1 MSYQEELTEVIGA
14 AKATAKQKV
23 KAVVE
28 LDLTSVVDR
37 FIDDLH
43 ARTRYRLSDLE
54 HDGELND
61 TTFRDA
67 MFDMVTEI
75 YNIDADQFDYPE
87 PSETSSGYNLYRRA
101 PDAIDEKIDGS
112 SYTTLTDMLTGG
124 VSYAMYSLMIDYC
137 NVVGD
142 HINDI
147 YAH

>member
-1 MSYQEELTEVIGA
+1 MSHQEELSEVIGA

-23 KAVVE
+23 KAVVD

-37 FIDDLH
+37 FIDDLY

-54 HDGELND
+54 QEGELND
-61 TTFRDA
+61 TTFHDA
-67 MFDMVTEI
+67 IFDLVTEI
-75 YNIDADQFDYPE
+75 FNIDADEFDYPE
-87 PSETSSGYNLYRRA
+87 PSETSSGYVLYLRA
-101 PDAIDEKIDGS
+101 PDAIDEKVDGS

-137 NVVGD
+137 NAAGD

>member
-1 MSYQEELTEVIGA
+1 MSYQEELTEVISA
-14 AKATAKQKV
+14 AKGVAKQKV

-28 LDLTSVVDR
+28 LDLTDVVDK
-37 FIDDLH
+37 FIDDLY
-43 ARTRYRLSDLE
+43 ACTRDRLSDLE
-54 HDGELND
+54 QEGELND

-67 MFDMVTEI
+67 IFDLVTEI
-75 YNIDADQFDYPE
+75 FNIDADEFDYPE
-87 PSETSSGYNLYRRA
+87 PSETSSGYNLYRLA
-101 PDAIDEKIDGS
+101 PEAIDEKVDGS

-137 NVVGD
+137 NAAGD

>member
-1 MSYQEELTEVIGA
+1 MSYQEELSEVIGA
-14 AKATAKQKV
+14 AKGIAKQKV

-28 LDLTSVVDR
+28 LDLTNVVDG
-37 FIDDLH
+37 FIDDLY
-43 ARTRYRLSDLE
+43 ARASYRLSDLE
-54 HDGELND
+54 REGELND
-61 TTFRDA
+61 TTFRNA
-67 MFDMVTEI
+67 IFDLVTEI
-75 YNIDADQFDYPE
+75 FNIDADEFNYPE

>member
-1 MSYQEELTEVIGA
+1 MSYQEELTEVVGA
-14 AKATAKQKV
+14 AKGVAKQKI

-37 FIDDLH
+37 FIDNLH
-43 ARTRYRLSDLE
+43 ARTRDRLSDLE

-67 MFDMVTEI
+67 MFDLVTEI
-75 YNIDADQFDYPE
+75 YNIDADEFDYPE
-87 PSETSSGYNLYRRA
+87 PSETSSGYNLYRLA
-101 PDAIDEKIDGS
+101 PDAIDEKVDGS
-112 SYTTLTDMLTGG
+112 SYTTITDMLTGG

-137 NVVGD
+137 NAAGD

>member
-14 AKATAKQKV
+14 AKATAKQKI

-37 FIDDLH
+37 FIDNLH

-61 TTFRDA
+61 TAFRDA
-67 MFDMVTEI
+67 MFDLVTEI
-75 YNIDADQFDYPE
+75 YNIDADEFDYPE
-87 PSETSSGYNLYRRA
+87 PSETSSGYNLYRLA
-101 PDAIDEKIDGS
+101 PDAIDEKVDGS
-112 SYTTLTDMLTGG
+112 SYTTITDMLTGG

-137 NVVGD
+137 NAAGD

>member
-1 MSYQEELTEVIGA
+1 MSYQEELSEVIGA

-37 FIDDLH
+37 FIDNLH
-43 ARTRYRLSDLE
+43 ARTRYRLSDQE

-87 PSETSSGYNLYRRA
+87 PSETSSGYNLYRLA
-101 PDAIDEKIDGS
+101 PDAIDEKVDGS

-124 VSYAMYSLMIDYC
+124 VSYAMYSLIIEYC
-137 NVVGD
+137 NAEGV

>member
-28 LDLTSVVDR
+28 LDLTNVVDG
-37 FIDDLH
+37 FIDDLY
-43 ARTRYRLSDLE
+43 ARASYRLSDLE
-54 HDGELND
+54 REGELND
-61 TTFRDA
+61 TTFRNA
-67 MFDMVTEI
+67 IFDLVTEI
-75 YNIDADQFDYPE
+75 FNIDADEFDYPE

>member
-14 AKATAKQKV
+14 AKGVAKQKV

-28 LDLTSVVDR
+28 LDLTDVVDR
-37 FIDDLH
+37 FIDNLH
-43 ARTRYRLSDLE
+43 ARTHNRLNDLE
-54 HDGELND
+54 YDGELSD

-87 PSETSSGYNLYRRA
+87 PSETSSGYNLYRLA
-101 PDAIDEKIDGS
+101 PDAIDEKVDGS

-137 NVVGD
+137 NAAGD